1 MIQRVLAHLR
11 TRQGRDQ
18 LSTFAAEGL
27 SMLGMVLAYR
37 LAANMGKQD
46 LDLYVVVRRTVSFIY
61 PLLLIG
67 AAVGLMRFVAMAADP
82 MRQRAYLRG
91 TLRWVAPL
99 GLVLAAIGLIWSKPI
114 AWVLFGPDA
123 GVDLVAPLALM
134 IAGISV
140 HGVGY
145 SYLRGKGTLTL
156 ANSVQVWALALAP
169 CIALVV
175 FKEMSMILWAT
186 GIAWLVVA
194 VLAIARDLLA
204 PSQASS
210 KRERAELLRY
220 GLPRLPGDMALG
232 ALLTVPV
239 YVVART
245 HGLAESAELGF
256 GTTLLNFV
264 SAVFSPVTLLLL
276 PASAAQ
282 LAAGDHHGLSTR
294 IGRMVRIMLLA
305 SLGIMLAFEVSADLL
320 LDLYLGDAG
329 ETYVFSARV
338 VFLGAL
344 PFGFYF
350 GLRSVLDAYYH
361 TPRNGVNL
369 LMSFSIFMV
378 GALLH
383 FIIPSPPAVVA
394 IALVVSLYY
403 LGWVTWRD
411 VDFVRS
417 ELERLAHDESKGLRV
432 VMVIPAREEQAEAF
446 DFARQQAAQFGSVFG
461 AHVEIFHLGSRT
473 SLWKL
478 VRDRQRLKRLLRKSR
493 PDVVHVHCGSVTA
506 LFTVLSS
513 AVPVVVNF
521 HDNDPLH
528 GRDLGYRRSILGKL
542 FSQLA
547 AFFSAGII
555 CDKEELRERLWWRH
569 EEARVLPVEDP
580 ACLAET
586 HAFLRSVTF
595 RAA

>member
-82 MRQRAYLRG
+82 KRQRAYLHG

-99 GLVLAAIGLIWSKPI
+99 GLVLAAVGLIWSKPI

-204 PSQASS
+204 PSQESS

-305 SLGIMLAFEVSADLL
+305 SLGIMVAFEVSADLL

-369 LMSFSIFMV
+369 LMSFAIFMV
-378 GALLH
+378 GAFLH

-417 ELERLAHDESKGLRV
+417 ELERLAHDESKGLRM

-446 DFARQQAAQFGSVFG
+446 DFARQQAAQFGSSFG
-461 AHVEIFHLGSRT
+461 AHVELFYLGSRT
-473 SLWKL
+473 SLWRL
-478 VRDRQRLKRLLRKSR
+478 LRDRRRLKKLLRKSR

-555 CDKEELRERLWWRH
+555 CDQEELRERLWWRH

>member
-1 MIQRVLAHLR
+1 
-11 TRQGRDQ
+11 
-18 LSTFAAEGL
+18 
-27 SMLGMVLAYR
+27 MLGMVLAYR

>member
-18 LSTFAAEGL
+18 MSTFAAEGL

-61 PLLLIG
+61 PLLLVG

-82 MRQRAYLRG
+82 LRQRAYLHG

-99 GLVLAAIGLIWSKPI
+99 GLLLAAIGFIWSEPI
-114 AWVLFGPDA
+114 AWLLFGPGV
-123 GVDLVAPLALM
+123 GVDLVAPLTLM
-134 IAGISV
+134 IAAISV

-169 CIALVV
+169 CIALVA
-175 FKEMSMILWAT
+175 FDDMSTILWAT
-186 GIAWLVVA
+186 GIGWLVAALLA
-194 VLAIARDLLA
+194 VLRDLLA
-204 PSQASS
+204 PSQATS

-245 HGLAESAELGF
+245 HGLAASAELGF

-264 SAVFSPVTLLLL
+264 AAVFSPVTLLLL

-305 SLGIMLAFEVSADLL
+305 SLGIMLAFEVGADLL
-320 LDLYLGDAG
+320 LHLYLGDAG
-329 ETYVFSARV
+329 ETYVFSARI

-369 LMSFSIFMV
+369 LMSFVIFMA
-378 GALLH
+378 GAFLH
-383 FIIPSPPAVVA
+383 FIIPSAPVVVA

-411 VDFVRS
+411 VEFVRS
-417 ELERLAHDESKGLRV
+417 ELERLAHDESKGLRM
-432 VMVIPAREEQAEAF
+432 VMVIPAREEEVEAY
-446 DFARQQAAQFGSVFG
+446 DFARQQAARFGSSFG
-461 AHVEIFHLGSRT
+461 AHVEIFYLASRT
-473 SLWKL
+473 SLWRL
-478 VRDRQRLKRLLRKSR
+478 LRDRRRLQKLLRKSR
-493 PDVVHVHCGSVTA
+493 PDVVHVHYGSVAA

-521 HDNDPLH
+521 HGSDLLR

-555 CDKEELRERLWWRH
+555 CDREELRERLWWRH
-569 EEARVLPVEDP
+569 EEARVLPTQDP
-580 ACLAET
+580 TSLEAT